1 MDDTYAFSRADRP
14 PLSGMIAPILSSEA
28 QVAEPLKLV
37 LLPGGMSIEL
47 KKPDVLVG
55 RHTAADVRLP
65 LSDISRR
72 HCRLIY
78 TAGGWQVLDLG
89 SLNGVFVNDRRVRQ
103 AALSHRDRIRIGSL
117 VFEVR
122 LRAAGLGLSP
132 ARRAS

>member
-1 MDDTYAFSRADRP
+1 MDDTYAFSRADRLP
-14 PLSGMIAPILSSEA
+14 PSATIHPPTAPQA
-28 QVAEPLKLV
+28 QTTEPLKLV

-47 KKPDVLVG
+47 TKPDVTIG
-55 RHTAADVRLP
+55 RHTSSDVRLP

-72 HCRLIY
+72 HCRLVY
-78 TAGGWQVLDLG
+78 TAAGWQVLDLD
-89 SLNGVFVNDRRVRQ
+89 SLNGVFVNDRRIQQ
-103 AALSHRDRIRIGSL
+103 AALFHRDRIRIGSL